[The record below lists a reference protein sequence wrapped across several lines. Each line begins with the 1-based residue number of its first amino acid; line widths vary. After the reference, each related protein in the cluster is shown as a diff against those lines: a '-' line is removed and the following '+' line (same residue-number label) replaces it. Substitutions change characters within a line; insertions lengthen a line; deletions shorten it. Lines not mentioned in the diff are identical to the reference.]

1 MMVTWL
7 IWLEAWLTR
16 RLERLR
22 AARRERLRVRDVH
35 SRPWVWRCM
44 RAGGGGV
51 FDTPPLLRTDALDYV
66 TRKGTHQI
74 VFVDDEHKFIFYR
87 TLA

>member
-1 MMVTWL
+1 MIAACF

-16 RLERLR
+16 RLEQLRTRRLER
-22 AARRERLRVRDVH
+22 ARVRDVH

-44 RAGGGGV
+44 RTGGGGV
-51 FDTPPLLRTDALDYV
+51 FDTPPLLRTDAIDYV
-66 TRKGTHQI
+66 TRMGTHQI

-87 TLA
+87 TLT